1 MMTAD
6 NPMNHKLIISL
17 HKETDPT
24 QDTTILNTHAKPI
37 MHPLL
42 PHLAEALPMVQE
54 HMAEVLLAEVEEV
67 QGVAE
72 HLILP
77 TEDPT
82 MVPQLP
88 PEITMTDLS
97 PLSQEESIQISDVSY
112 AIRTTMSWI
121 VPELHL
127 PADNELS
134 KKEPTDPLLLLLLLL
149 KPNKPHHLRFQWLQT
164 QHLLKLLHKSLTT
177 GPPHSDQIQTPMV
190 HIFLLLMLL
199 LLFNLFLL

>member
-1 MMTAD
+1 MTAD

-24 QDTTILNTHAKPI
+24 QDTTILITHAKPT
-37 MHPLL
+37 MPPLL

-54 HMAEVLLAEVEEV
+54 YMTEVSLAEEEES
-67 QGVAE
+67 QGMAE
-72 HLILP
+72 HLILQ

-82 MVPQLP
+82 MVPQLT
-88 PEITMTDLS
+88 PETTMTDLY
-97 PLSQEESIQISDVSY
+97 PVNQEESIQISDVSY

-177 GPPHSDQIQTPMV
+177 DPQSDPIQTPMV